1 MILVT
6 GATGLLGNCIV
17 RELLQRGEAVRVLCR
32 KNTPRTAIEDLSNA
46 NTHASSSHVMVDVHE
61 GDLSKAE
68 VIDRAVEGCSAVIH
82 SAAMIHIG
90 WQFLAESRE
99 VNVEG
104 TRRIVNACIKH
115 AAKMVH
121 ISTVDTMFA
130 ATGAQRPI
138 DESDPRPSSVASE
151 SEFALGLKKMAC
163 AYVISKTEAE
173 QVVRDATHS
182 GLQATIVH
190 PGFML
195 GPYDWKPSS
204 GRMMLEISKA
214 PILLAPAGGCS
225 ACDARDVAAATV
237 NAIDRGANGQSYI
250 LAGENLTYQQLW
262 SLMLNAIGKRKTVRV
277 AGRKF
282 LETVGKVI
290 DTANR
295 GLRLKERDLNGAM
308 IGMGNLF
315 HYYDSTKA
323 LQALGYQRRPI
334 ETTVHDAWNWL
345 KK

>member
-6 GATGLLGNCIV
+6 GATGLLGNSIV
-17 RELLQRGEAVRVLCR
+17 RDLLQRGESVRVLCR
-32 KNTPRTAIEDLSNA
+32 KNTPRTAIEDLTKPGSNSVRGQA
-46 NTHASSSHVMVDVHE
+46 TVEVHE

-68 VIDRAVEGCSAVIH
+68 VIDRAVEGCAAVVH

-104 TRRIVNACIKH
+104 TRRLVNACVKH
-115 AAKMVH
+115 NAKLVH
-121 ISTVDTMFA
+121 ISTVDTMYA
-130 ATGAQRPI
+130 STGPRRPI
-138 DESDPRPSSVASE
+138 DESDPRPSNARTN
-151 SEFALGLKKMAC
+151 EFPYGVRKMPC

-173 QVVRDATHS
+173 QVVREATWS

-225 ACDARDVAAATV
+225 VCDARDVAAATV
-237 NAIDRGANGQSYI
+237 NAIERGANGQSYI

-262 SLMLNAIGKRKTVRV
+262 MRMLEAVGKRRTVRV

-290 DTANR
+290 DSANR

-315 HYYDSTKA
+315 HFYDSTKA
-323 LQALGYQRRPI
+323 IQSLGYQRRPL
-334 ETTVHDAWNWL
+334 EATMRDAWEWL

>member
-17 RELLQRGEAVRVLCR
+17 RELLARNEPVRVLCR
-32 KNTPRTAIEDLSNA
+32 KNTPRTPIEGLDVQIHDGDLSN
-46 NTHASSSHVMVDVHE
+46 S
-61 GDLSKAE
+61 E
-68 VIDRAVEGCSAVIH
+68 VIDRAVEGCKAVIH

-90 WQFLAESRE
+90 WQFVTESRE

-104 TRRIVNACIKH
+104 TRRIVDACIKH
-115 AAKMVH
+115 QAKLIH

-130 ATGAQRPI
+130 ALSADLPI
-138 DESDPRPSSVASE
+138 KESDPRPSLTASK
-151 SEFALGLKKMAC
+151 SEWEYGVNKMAC

-173 QVVRDATHS
+173 QVVRDATS
-182 GLQATIVH
+182 RGLAASIVH

-225 ACDARDVAAATV
+225 VCDARDVAAASV
-237 NAIDRGANGQSYI
+237 NAIDLGVNGESYI
-250 LAGENLTYQQLW
+250 LAGDNLTYQRLW
-262 SLMLNAIGKRKTVRV
+262 QLMLTACGKRRTVRV
-277 AGRKF
+277 AGRRF
-282 LETVGKVI
+282 LESVGKVI
-290 DTANR
+290 DTTNR
-295 GLRLKERDLNGAM
+295 VLRLNERDLNGAM

-315 HYYDSTKA
+315 HFYNSSKA
-323 LQALGYQRRPI
+323 MRQLKYQRRPI
-334 ETTVHDAWNWL
+334 ETTLQDAWDWL

>member
-17 RELLQRGEAVRVLCR
+17 RELINRGEPVRVLCR
-32 KNTPRTAIEDLSNA
+32 KNTSRVAIAGLAVE
-46 NTHASSSHVMVDVHE
+46 VHE

-68 VIDRAVEGCSAVIH
+68 VIDQAVAGCSAVIH

-104 TRRIVNACIKH
+104 TRRIVAACINH
-115 AAKMVH
+115 NAKLVYV
-121 ISTVDTMFA
+121 STVDTMYA
-130 ATGAQRPI
+130 AASIERPI
-138 DESDPRPSSVASE
+138 HEGDPRPVLNPSAAAASNAFE
-151 SEFALGLKKMAC
+151 HGVPKIAC
-163 AYVISKTEAE
+163 AYVVSKTEAE
-173 QVVRDATHS
+173 QVVRGATGN
-182 GLQATIVH
+182 GLRASIVH

-195 GPYDWKPSS
+195 GPNDWKPSS
-204 GRMMLEISKA
+204 GRMMLEVSKA
-214 PILLAPAGGCS
+214 PILLAPGGGCS
-225 ACDARDVAAATV
+225 VCDARDVATATI

-250 LAGENLTYQQLW
+250 LAGENLTYQQVWL
-262 SLMLNAIGKRKTVRV
+262 LMLNAIGKRRSVRV
-277 AGRKF
+277 GRRRF
-282 LETVGKVI
+282 LQRVGNVI
-290 DTANR
+290 DTTIR
-295 GLRLKERDLNGAM
+295 GLKLKERDLNGAL

-323 LQALGYQRRPI
+323 TEELNYHRRAI
-334 ETTVHDAWNWL
+334 ETTLHDAWQWL

>member
-17 RELLQRGEAVRVLCR
+17 RELIHRGEAVRVLCR
-32 KNTPRTAIEDLSNA
+32 KNTPRTAIEGLS
-46 NTHASSSHVMVDVHE
+46 VEVID

-68 VIDRAVEGCSAVIH
+68 VIDRAVDGCTAVIH

-90 WQFLAESRE
+90 WQFLAESRD

-104 TRRIVNACIKH
+104 TRRIVKACIKH
-115 AAKMVH
+115 QAKLVH

-130 ATGAQRPI
+130 AAGQNRPI
-138 DESDPRPSSVASE
+138 DESDPRPSSNAATINIPYGVS
-151 SEFALGLKKMAC
+151 KMPC

-173 QVVRDATHS
+173 QVVRDATAN
-182 GLQATIVH
+182 GLRATIVH

-214 PILLAPAGGCS
+214 PVLLAPTGGCS
-225 ACDARDVAAATV
+225 VCDARDVATATV

-250 LAGENLTYQQLW
+250 LAGDNLTYQQLW
-262 SLMLNAIGKRKTVRV
+262 KLMLKAFGKRRTVRV
-277 AGRKF
+277 ASRKF
-282 LETVGKVI
+282 LEAVGKGI
-290 DTANR
+290 DGMNR
-295 GLRLKERDLNGAM
+295 VLGLKERDLNGAM
-308 IGMGNLF
+308 IGMGNLLHF
-315 HYYDSTKA
+315 YDSTKA
-323 LQALGYQRRPI
+323 VQGLNYQRRPI
-334 ETTVHDAWNWL
+334 ETTLKDAWEWL